1 MLLIRLVL
9 RLVLQGEFGE
19 VLLVE
24 APIHAFPEGTVHLDL
39 PQGATQC
46 LAALKRLKPDS
57 TSETKKTFLGQWFNI
72 HIM

>member
-1 MLLIRLVL
+1 M
-9 RLVLQGEFGE
+9 
-19 VLLVE
+19 LVE

-57 TSETKKTFLGQWFNI
+57 TSETKKTFLGPWF
-72 HIM
+72 IMADRTVPDKLVLGSESYSTPIP

>member
-1 MLLIRLVL
+1 M
-9 RLVLQGEFGE
+9 
-19 VLLVE
+19 LVE

-57 TSETKKTFLGQWFNI
+57 TSETKKTFLGRWF
-72 HIM
+72 IMSEWTGPDKMVLGSTGYSPWIPD